1 MKKRLAERLLESL
14 ADAVA
19 HAEGDTTRARL
30 SKFEIPIDVKKVRK
44 KSGLSQ
50 EKFSEAFGINTR
62 TLQEWE
68 QGRRTPSGAART
80 LIAVIDTTPHA
91 ISRAMQAL
99 GRTLSTTKNLKRKTP
114 LKRSTKKTT
123 RNLGSESSKSRI
135 KKNV

>member
-14 ADAVA
+14 ANAVA
-19 HAEGDTTRARL
+19 HAEGDTTRAHL

-99 GRTLSTTKNLKRKTP
+99 GRTASTTKNNALLKRA
-114 LKRSTKKTT
+114 TKKTT
-123 RNLGSESSKSRI
+123 GKSSNASSKSRI
-135 KKNV
+135 KKNA